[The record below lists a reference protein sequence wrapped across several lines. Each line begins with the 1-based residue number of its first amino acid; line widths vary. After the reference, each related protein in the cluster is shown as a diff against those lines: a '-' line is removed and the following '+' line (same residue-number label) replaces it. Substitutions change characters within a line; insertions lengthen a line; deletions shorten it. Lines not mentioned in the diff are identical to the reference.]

1 MSFFTVGNL
10 LTIGILL
17 AVFILFRYLD
27 RHNRSV
33 NRARDFGKQLKEE
46 LAQYVAERE
55 AAVKDYALDLDVQ
68 QKAAR
73 ELLKRLQVT
82 DEEFAAKAAAIA
94 RIDEQIAASDTSLEE
109 LIRMTG
115 IVDENLKRIGEE
127 SNFVE
132 TVYKRVSRAKDKL
145 DTLEKDLA
153 EVELRFER
161 ENAVSLEQAVDALT
175 ASVRSS
181 VSDLTV
187 QVETIERKAEDH
199 REAVDKVEKSREEN
213 LARDMELIHQTFNE
227 ALERAASRA
236 DKVEDAALIKLREQA
251 LERVQR
257 YQAVV
262 EEKLK
267 AYQENTKIKAAET
280 QSLIK
285 TYKDEWK
292 NDSAEIEAKQKA
304 YRDEWKKDVLELN
317 ELARDQKETWKNDF
331 LELKEFAR
339 TQRETWQQE
348 IAREEA
354 EARQILVSLE
364 TTAAETK
371 AALTARISALEDL
384 LTELRNHVGG
394 EISRIETTLSDDT
407 GTLEKRIEELRDQT
421 AAASLQIEG
430 EIRRTLGE
438 AEKQGLALAEENL
451 ENWRNATETADA
463 KVRDTL
469 AFLET
474 ASAKQTEKNAAEIK
488 ILENLQN
495 QFDDRIT
502 QAEKHISTETRILED
517 RLGKLRQQFDGVI
530 IQGEQRIAAEEAVQE
545 RRLGELRQ
553 QFDEVIIQ
561 GEQRIAAE
569 EVVQERRLGELREYV
584 AENADGIKND
594 MVRIMGETEQK
605 AAALAEENLEKWRQM
620 SETADVKARDT
631 LAALEA
637 AFAEQK
643 KNIAAETSVVEKRL
657 TELRV
662 HIDDSISQLE
672 SHVERAAENVQE
684 KALEEAD
691 QKLEEYRAA
700 QLLQY
705 RQLEALADDTG
716 RLDAELRGYMRETE
730 DRVRQDFVLYEQE
743 AAQHRSAISAEFTAA
758 AQAMKDEL
766 DEAEKGLAALKAQA
780 YENVSEKL
788 QVFEDEFFQDL
799 SKRSGDIDRRLEEWH
814 TAMNVKLESLA
825 DETVAERRNIEL
837 IFAEQLKHRLQE
849 QHDRSIAELEHLKA
863 ETGAFEDGIREQMS
877 QADLSLAALKEQLDR
892 DLKEAR
898 NVAEVSAKAE
908 IGRYGLSMAEALK
921 QHQRELEGSF
931 KSLSDWVTERN
942 GEITDLLETSR
953 RETEEWQYKFSAQL
967 RDADN
972 TIDEARRRAR
982 ELAAESDERLAAIRS
997 SIEEIHEEAAIHR
1010 TELFAHSDEQAR
1022 NLEGAIKEA
1031 ERHLKDFVNQTKL
1044 FDKADELKTEL
1055 EHHIEDLEAD
1065 MASLDQRRSEAA
1077 ELEAQFI
1084 KIKRLEDDISSRMTR
1099 FLSEKRRIELMEADF
1114 GRILQTSQAVEE
1126 KLAQISTSDD
1136 TLQAIQVRI
1145 RQLNDAM
1152 VDVEDKYQ
1160 RIEKKNQTLEATNTG
1175 IDRNFKTLQETEAAV
1190 HHLNEDLGRFSEE
1203 LESIRMSIE
1212 KLSRDNENAKEAS
1225 EKLSALDLNVMD
1237 IERRIDAMQVAREWL
1252 ARTETRLDELNR
1264 QTQDQ
1269 LKLMGSILKEERGK
1283 GVPKERGAPPLAV
1296 RENVIKLH
1304 RQGWSVDEIA
1314 RSLKLAKGEVE
1325 LILELGTVD

>member
-10 LTIGILL
+10 LTIGILT
-17 AVFILFRYLD
+17 AVLILFRYLD

-33 NRARDFGKQLKEE
+33 DLAREFGKRLKEE
-46 LAQYVAERE
+46 LARYVAERE
-55 AAVKDYALDLDVQ
+55 TAVKDYALELDVQ

-82 DEEFAAKAAAIA
+82 DEEFAGKAAAIA
-94 RIDEQIAASDTSLEE
+94 KIDEQIAAYDTSLEE

-115 IVDENLKRIGEE
+115 MVDENLKRIGEE
-127 SNFVE
+127 SAFVE
-132 TVYKRVSRAKDKL
+132 KVYKQVSRAKDKL
-145 DTLEKDLA
+145 DTLERDLS
-153 EVELRFER
+153 EVEHRFER
-161 ENAVSLEQAVDALT
+161 ENAASLEQAADSLM

-181 VSDLTV
+181 ISDLTA
-187 QVETIERKAEDH
+187 QAETIERKVEDH
-199 REAVDKVEKSREEN
+199 REAVDKVEQAREEN
-213 LARDMELIHQTFNE
+213 LSRDLELIHQTFNE

-236 DKVEDAALIKLREQA
+236 DKVEDAALVKLREQA

-257 YQAVV
+257 YQTAV

-280 QSLIK
+280 QGLIK

-317 ELARDQKETWKNDF
+317 ELAREQKETWKNDF
-331 LELKEFAR
+331 LEVKEFAR
-339 TQRETWQQE
+339 THQETWKQE
-348 IAREEA
+348 IAQEEA
-354 EARQILVSLE
+354 AARGILVSLE
-364 TTAAETK
+364 AAAAETK
-371 AALTARISALEDL
+371 ATLTAKTAALEDL
-384 LTELRNHVGG
+384 LTELGNHVGG
-394 EISRIETTLSDDT
+394 EISRIETTLSGDT
-407 GTLEKRIEELRDQT
+407 GALEKRMEEFRRQ
-421 AAASLQIEG
+421 AAETSLQIEG
-430 EIRRTLGE
+430 EMRRIRE
-438 AEKQGLALAEENL
+438 DAEKQSRALAEESL
-451 ENWRNATETADA
+451 EKWRQTTETADT

-469 AFLET
+469 AFLEA
-474 ASAKQTEKNAAEIK
+474 ASAKQAEKNVAEITN
-488 ILENLQN
+488 LENLQN
-495 QFDDRIT
+495 RFDELIT
-502 QAEKHISTETRILED
+502 R
-517 RLGKLRQQFDGVI
+517 
-530 IQGEQRIAAEEAVQE
+530 GEQRISAETQGLEN
-545 RRLGELRQ
+545 RLGELRQ
-553 QFDEVIIQ
+553 QFDEVIAQ
-561 GEQRIAAE
+561 GEERISAE
-569 EVVQERRLGELREYV
+569 EAVVDGRLGELRKY
-584 AENADGIKND
+584 ADDGADGIKND
-594 MVRIMGETEQK
+594 ILHIMEETEQK
-605 AAALAEENLEKWRQM
+605 AAAMAGENLEKWRRM
-620 SETADVKARDT
+620 AEAADAKVRDT

-637 AFAEQK
+637 ASAEQK
-643 KNIAAETSVVEKRL
+643 KNIAAETEAVEKAL
-657 TELRV
+657 AELRA
-662 HIDDSISQLE
+662 HMDDSIFRLE
-672 SHVERAAENVQE
+672 SQVEQAAEKAQE
-684 KALEEAD
+684 QALETAD

-705 RQLEALADDTG
+705 RQLEALADDTA
-716 RLDAELRGYMRETE
+716 RLDTELRSYMRETE
-730 DRVRQDFVLYEQE
+730 DRVRQDFALYERE
-743 AAQHRSAISAEFTAA
+743 AAQYRSGISAEFTAA
-758 AQAMKDEL
+758 AQGLKNEL
-766 DEAEKGLAALKAQA
+766 DEVEKGLSALKAQA
-780 YENVSEKL
+780 YDNVSEKL

-799 SKRSGDIDRRLEEWH
+799 SRRSGDIDRHLDEWH
-814 TAMNVKLESLA
+814 AAMDAKLESLA
-825 DETVAERRNIEL
+825 DETATERRNVEL
-837 IFAEQLKHRLQE
+837 AFAEQLKHRLQE
-849 QHDRSIAELEHLKA
+849 QHDRFIAELEHLKA

-877 QADLSLAALKEQLDR
+877 QADLSLTALKEQLDR

-908 IGRYGLSMAEALK
+908 IGRYSLSMAEVLK

-931 KSLSDWVTERN
+931 KGLSDWVNERN
-942 GEITDLLETSR
+942 SEITELLETSR

-1022 NLEGAIKEA
+1022 NLEGTIREA
-1031 ERHLKDFVNQTKL
+1031 ERRLKDFINQTKL
-1044 FDKADELKTEL
+1044 FDKAEELKTDL

-1136 TLQAIQVRI
+1136 TLQAIQIRI
-1145 RQLNDAM
+1145 RQLSDAM
-1152 VDVEDKYQ
+1152 ADAEEKYQ

-1175 IDRNFKTLQETEAAV
+1175 IDRNFKILQETEV
-1190 HHLNEDLGRFSEE
+1190 TVRRLNEDLGGFSEE
-1203 LESIRMSIE
+1203 LESVRISIE
-1212 KLSRDNENAKEAS
+1212 KLNQDNESAREAS
-1225 EKLSALDLNVMD
+1225 EKLSTLDLTITD
-1237 IERRIDAMQVAREWL
+1237 IERRIEAMQVAREWL

-1264 QTQDQ
+1264 QVQDQ
-1269 LKLMGSILKEERGK
+1269 LKLMGSLLKEERGK
-1283 GVPKERGAPPLAV
+1283 GAPKEKGAPPRAV

-1325 LILELGTVD
+1325 LILELGAMD